1 MIFSYNLHC
10 TIDEQ
15 HPIPCNKRIYL
26 IPIIMMLIF
35 ALGVI
40 SFLAVFRFY
49 LIPHDV
55 LMNMEEEEQ
64 NGNSENVPVREFYLL
79 GLLYI
84 NTDDPHFFV
93 EQDSG
98 YTCNF
103 GSPNVIYIFVIV
115 VMISTAVGFG
125 LTFIVTTT

>member
-10 TIDEQ
+10 KIDEE

-55 LMNMEEEEQ
+55 LVNMEE
-64 NGNSENVPVREFYLL
+64 GNDDNEIVPVREFYLL

-84 NTDDPHFFV
+84 NTDDNHFFV
-93 EQDSG
+93 EQESG